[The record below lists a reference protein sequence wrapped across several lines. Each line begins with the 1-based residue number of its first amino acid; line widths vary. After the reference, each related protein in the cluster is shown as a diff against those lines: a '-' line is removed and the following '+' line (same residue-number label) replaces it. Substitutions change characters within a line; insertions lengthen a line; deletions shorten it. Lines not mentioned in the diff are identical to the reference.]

1 MTIITSRF
9 IADHPRPFMETA
21 MPQFHF
27 YANVP
32 QNIPRPT
39 WKGLYGF
46 PVATLRRHA
55 AQHRE
60 MKQRGIKGLG
70 DLVFFDTNHP
80 VETMFR
86 VGTVLSLPLLTYHGY
101 KRTNSLGWALAWG
114 LLGTIVW
121 PITVPVA
128 FAQGF
133 AERKKGK

>member
-1 MTIITSRF
+1 
-9 IADHPRPFMETA
+9 META

-27 YANVP
+27 YGNVQ

-39 WKGLYGF
+39 WKGLGVF

-60 MKQRGIKGLG
+60 MKQRGIRGLG
-70 DLVFFDTNHP
+70 DVSFATFIDTEHP

-86 VGTVLSLPLLTYHGY
+86 VGTVLSLPMLTYHGY
-101 KRTNSLGWALAWG
+101 KRTNSIGWALVWG
-114 LLGTIVW
+114 LLGTLVW
-121 PITVPVA
+121 PITIPVA

-133 AERKKGK
+133 AEKKKGK